1 MKLSRLLFAGLI
13 IIVLSGAGWF
23 GWQQYLASNT
33 KTTVAASSTTT
44 VTRGSIV
51 STVSASGNVS
61 APKTS
66 ALTFENSGRVTK
78 VNVQV
83 GDTVKKGAVLME
95 LDTTKLK
102 QSVTEA
108 QANLDSAKAALASAQ
123 AEYAQIPNTL
133 IVAKLALDQAKITL
147 QSAQAAYDTIAW
159 RGDVGGTT
167 QAATLQSASIAY
179 QSALASYNKTAATIN
194 DSSLKSA
201 QASYTSAQIT
211 LEQAQRDLDEAKL
224 VAPYDGIVSAVN
236 YVVGDMALSTAVTV
250 VDTTQLQVKVTVAE
264 VDIAKIKVGEI
275 SSMTLDALTGKKYN
289 AKVIAINPVGTVTS
303 GVVNYSVTLEI
314 SDSDGS
320 IKPGM
325 TATLN
330 IEVERH
336 DNALLVPAKA
346 VKTQGTQKV
355 VSVESQ
361 GQVVQKI
368 VTTGLSSDS
377 SIEITSGLQEGDVV
391 VLNATSTS
399 TSTTTTNNTSTGG
412 MGAMGIMGVGGAGG
426 LPPGA
431 P

>member
-1 MKLSRLLFAGLI
+1 MKLSRLLFVGLI
-13 IIVLSGAGWF
+13 IMVLSGAGWF
-23 GWQQYLASNT
+23 GWQQYLASTT

-95 LDTTKLK
+95 LDATKLK

-133 IVAKLALDQAKITL
+133 IVAKLALDQAKVTL
-147 QSAQAAYDTIAW
+147 QSAQAAYDVIAW

-167 QAATLQSASIAY
+167 QAAALQSASIAY

-201 QASYTSAQIT
+201 QAAYTSAQIT
-211 LEQAQRDLDEAKL
+211 LEQAQRDLDYTKL
-224 VAPYDGIVSAVN
+224 VAPYDGIVSVVN

-264 VDIAKIKVGEI
+264 VDIAKIKVGET

-289 AKVIAINPVGTVTS
+289 AKVIAINPVGNVTS

-336 DNALLVPAKA
+336 DNALLVPTKA

-361 GQVVQKI
+361 GQVVQKV

-377 SIEITSGLQEGDVV
+377 SIEITTGLQAGDVV
-391 VLNATSTS
+391 VLSASSTG
-399 TSTTTTNNTSTGG
+399 TSTTTTSNTNSGG

-426 LPPGA
+426 PPPGA